1 MKRRKFTTE
10 FKKEAARML
19 IIEGQSAKEVSQ
31 QLGVGSSLLYQW
43 KREHLEEL
51 DASNPIGAQ
60 SSKEMAIEMADL
72 RKQLAKSQR
81 MNEILKKTVGYFSK
95 DD

>member
-19 IIEGQSAKEVSQ
+19 LIEGQSAKEVSQ
-31 QLGVGSSLLYQW
+31 QLGVGENLLYRW
-43 KREHLEEL
+43 KQEHLDEL
-51 DASNPIGAQ
+51 EASKPAGAQ
-60 SSKEMAIEMADL
+60 SPKEMAAEMAEL
-72 RKQLAKSQR
+72 RKQLAKSRR

>member
-19 IIEGQSAKEVSQ
+19 LIEGQSTKDVSQ
-31 QLGVGSSLLYQW
+31 QLGVGENLLYRW
-43 KREHLEEL
+43 KQEHLDEL
-51 DASNPIGAQ
+51 ESSKSVGAQ
-60 SSKEMAIEMADL
+60 SPKEMAVEMADL

-81 MNEILKKTVGYFSK
+81 MNEILKKTVAYFSK
-95 DD
+95 ED